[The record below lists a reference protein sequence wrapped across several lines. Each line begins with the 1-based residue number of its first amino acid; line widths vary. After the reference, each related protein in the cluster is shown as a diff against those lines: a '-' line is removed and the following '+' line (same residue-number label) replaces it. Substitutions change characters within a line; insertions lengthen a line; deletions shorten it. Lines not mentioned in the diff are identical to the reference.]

1 MIIRE
6 HYLKKIRPY
15 YHQDD
20 IKILMG
26 IRRSGKSTLIRQIID
41 ELKED
46 GINDNH
52 IHVIDFD
59 LYENNIFTNTA
70 KLTTYIES
78 LIKDDQKYYLFFDE
92 IQNVTGFYKVINSF
106 NLSFN
111 VSLFITGSNCDLISN
126 KDIEHINKYVNFN
139 IYPLTFK
146 EVCLLKDISTPD
158 SQMDLLSDYL
168 KWGGMYQILDISD
181 ESAKKT
187 SMIDIYNSI
196 VVKDIV
202 KRFNVKDI
210 DLLNRIVNY
219 IFSNIAKP
227 FSVNDMALYL
237 EDYNRRVS
245 LDTMYNYLEYIA
257 KTSLVTKVL
266 RYDLSAKRNMAG
278 KYKYYLTDFGCAN
291 IFNVTYDDK
300 ALLENIVFNEL
311 VSRGYQVNLC
321 NIGNKDI
328 DFIATLDNKT
338 LYFQVYPTLKDDN
351 IKDKAFTNYKYI
363 NDNYPKYV
371 ISYDN
376 EDYSKE
382 GIIHMNVLDFL
393 LSQNI

>member
-1 MIIRE
+1 MIIRDN
-6 HYLKKIRPY
+6 YLEKIRPY
-15 YHQDD
+15 YHQDY

-26 IRRSGKSTLIRQIID
+26 IRRSGKSTLIRQIIE

-78 LIKDDQKYYLFFDE
+78 LIKDNQKYYLFFDE
-92 IQNVTGFYKVINSF
+92 IQNVMGFYKVINSF
-106 NLSFN
+106 NSSFN

-126 KDIEHINKYVNFN
+126 KDIEFINKYVNFN

-146 EVCLLKDISTPD
+146 EVCLLKNISTQD
-158 SQMDLLSDYL
+158 SQMNLLSDYL

-257 KTSLVTKVL
+257 KTSLVIKVL
-266 RYDLSAKRNMAG
+266 RYDLNAKRNIAG

-291 IFNVTYDDK
+291 IFNITYDDK
-300 ALLENIVFNEL
+300 SLLENIVFNEL

-338 LYFQVYPTLKDDN
+338 LYFQVYSTLKDDN

-382 GIIHMNVLDFL
+382 GIIHLNILDFL
-393 LSQNI
+393 LSQSI